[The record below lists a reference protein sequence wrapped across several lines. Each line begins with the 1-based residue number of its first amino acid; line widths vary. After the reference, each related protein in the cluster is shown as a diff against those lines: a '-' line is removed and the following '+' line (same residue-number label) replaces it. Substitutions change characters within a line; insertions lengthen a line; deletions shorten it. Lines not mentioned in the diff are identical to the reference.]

1 VKAVMAV
8 AGTDG
13 GRRLAH
19 STVALTVH
27 GSAGALDLVVPPE
40 ASVDDVARE
49 YAVRAGL
56 QFAPT
61 LHSRLGK
68 VLPAQSSL
76 AELGVRSGDV
86 LAAGGAVRRHAGDHV
101 PEEPGTTPPG
111 AFSVT
116 WFTVAV
122 GVAVLAGWVGS
133 RVGGLDTD
141 QGQLTVALLAFSAF
155 LGVLPLGR
163 LSAHRMVAAPAFAGA
178 AAFAVVWAPEPERL
192 PTIVGVTALVAAVA
206 AAVARALDVQGDE
219 ALRVWMVVGVG
230 LFLVTGAAALVH
242 AEPRVVWSLLLL
254 IATFAARFVPALA
267 VDVPDQYLID
277 LERLAVTAWSARDR
291 PQGRR
296 GRTVVPPA
304 AVARVAARGARIVT
318 AAAAGVWVVVAVSA
332 PMLLD
337 TATLPVDRVGARVM
351 VGLSGAALLLAA
363 RSYRHSAARAMLR
376 GAGLTCWVA
385 LAVVLLRLVDAS
397 QGVALGI
404 AGVLLAVVLVVVA
417 VATGRGWRS
426 AWWSR
431 RAEVAEGLAG
441 AGAIAALVVSSGLF
455 RALWEIKFRV

>member
-1 VKAVMAV
+1 MSGEVT
-8 AGTDG
+8 AGEA
-13 GRRLAH
+13 GRRVAH

-27 GSAGALDLVVPPE
+27 GPAGALDLVVPPE
-40 ASVDDVARE
+40 ASVGDVARE
-49 YAVRAGL
+49 YAARAGL

-61 LHSRLGK
+61 LHDRLGGLL
-68 VLPAQSSL
+68 VADSSL

-101 PEEPGTTPPG
+101 PEAIRAAPPG

-116 WFTVAV
+116 WFAVAV
-122 GVAVLAGWVGS
+122 AVAALAGWFGS
-133 RVGGLDTD
+133 RVGGLDSRE
-141 QGQLTVALLAFSAF
+141 GRLTVALLGFAAF

-163 LSAHRMVAAPAFAGA
+163 LSGHRMVAAPAFAAA

-219 ALRVWMVVGVG
+219 ALRVWIVVGVG
-230 LFLVTGAAALVH
+230 VFLVTGAGALLH
-242 AEPRVVWSLLLL
+242 AEPQVVWSVLLLL
-254 IATFAARFVPALA
+254 ATLAARFVPALA
-267 VDVPDQYLID
+267 VDVPDQFLLD

-291 PQGRR
+291 PAGRR
-296 GRTVVPPA
+296 SRTMVPPA
-304 AVARVAARGARIVT
+304 AVAHVAARGARIVT
-318 AAAAGVWVVVAVSA
+318 AAAGGVWVVAAVSA
-332 PMLLD
+332 PLLLEA
-337 TATLPVDRVGARVM
+337 ATLPVDRIGARVM

-363 RSYRHSAARAMLR
+363 RSYRHTAARALLR
-376 GAGLTCWVA
+376 GAGLSCVAA
-385 LAVVLLRLVDAS
+385 LAVVLLRFVDAS
-397 QGVALGI
+397 QGVALAV
-404 AGVLLAVVLVVVA
+404 AGVLLAVLLVVVA

-441 AGAIAALVVSSGLF
+441 AGTIAALVVASGMF